1 MDAFTS
7 VSISTIEGVSKGWFI
22 FVSCPLAD
30 YNVDQDA
37 EMAWTQGGPS
47 DLILGYYFSFKSIC
61 SFKFF
66 ELSLNHSLLSRDLSK
81 LTSY

>member
-7 VSISTIEGVSKGWFI
+7 VSIGTIEGISKGWLI
-22 FVSCPLAD
+22 LVSCPVAD

-47 DLILGYYFSFKSIC
+47 DLILGYYFSFMSIC
-61 SFKFF
+61 PFKFF
-66 ELSLNHSLLSRDLSK
+66 ELSFNHPLLFCDLSK
-81 LTSY
+81 LISS